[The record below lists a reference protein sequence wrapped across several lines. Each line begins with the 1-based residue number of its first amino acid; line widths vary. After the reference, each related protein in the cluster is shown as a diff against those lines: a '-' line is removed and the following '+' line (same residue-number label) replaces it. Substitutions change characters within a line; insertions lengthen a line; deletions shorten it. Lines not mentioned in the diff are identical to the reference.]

1 MFNFYLLSSILL
13 ISLIFFF
20 LGNNRA
26 KKLIILNQKNLH
38 SLTHYY
44 GVYSL
49 LASLLPTLGLFF
61 IFTICDDLLF
71 AELIKKY
78 IPKEVVTSID
88 YNFAI
93 VVIFK
98 AISKVP

>member
-20 LGNNRA
+20 LGNDRA

-61 IFTICDDLLF
+61 VFTNDNQSESIGKAGKRNETIDGDNNETHVEVCRRLF
-71 AELIKKY
+71 
-78 IPKEVVTSID
+78 
-88 YNFAI
+88 
-93 VVIFK
+93 
-98 AISKVP
+98 